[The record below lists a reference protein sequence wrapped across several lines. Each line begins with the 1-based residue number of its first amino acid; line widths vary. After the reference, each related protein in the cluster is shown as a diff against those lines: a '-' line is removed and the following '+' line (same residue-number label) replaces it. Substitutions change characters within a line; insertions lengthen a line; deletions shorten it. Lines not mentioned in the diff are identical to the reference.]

1 MSHSVE
7 PVLLRD
13 TDRIAVWESLLR
25 PGESLAKHEHK
36 VAYAVVVLEGD
47 KIRVQGDDGSVRDVS
62 VSHGEVLVGGPQAA
76 HEVSNVGTATYREIL
91 VELK

>member
-13 TDRIAVWESLLR
+13 TDQIAVWESVLQ

-36 VAYAVVVLEGD
+36 VAYAVVVLEGE
-47 KIRVQGDDGSVRDVS
+47 KIRVQEAGGEVREVS
-62 VSHGEVLVGGPQAA
+62 VEHGEVLVGGPQAA
-76 HEVSNVGTATYREIL
+76 HEVSNVGAVAYREIL

>member
-1 MSHSVE
+1 MSNNVE

-13 TDRIAVWESLLR
+13 TEQVSVWETVLR

-36 VAYAVVVLEGD
+36 VAYAVVILEGD
-47 KIRVQGDDGSVRDVS
+47 KIRVEEADGEVREVT
-62 VSHGEVLVGGPQAA
+62 VSHGEVLVGGPKPA
-76 HEVSNVGTATYREIL
+76 HEVSNVGSVMYREIL